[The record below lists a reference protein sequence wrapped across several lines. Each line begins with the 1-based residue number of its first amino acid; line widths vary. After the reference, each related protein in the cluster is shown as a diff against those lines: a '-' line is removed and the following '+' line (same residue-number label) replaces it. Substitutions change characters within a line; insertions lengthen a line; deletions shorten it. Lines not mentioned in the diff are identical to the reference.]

1 MFNKKLKRSI
11 KEIGKEITAMRIVNA
26 TIQMMYKLYERE
38 IKKIK
43 ENFTKLE
50 LRVDI
55 IKRSINTMEARNLE
69 ERIEKLEKVSSEL
82 IKKTD
87 DIEKENGE
95 LRDENKQT
103 VSLVK
108 ELLEKLG
115 YEYKMVSN
123 DDYMKAY
130 KVTLTKDERNN
141 IERSKG
147 KSK

>member
-87 DIEKENGE
+87 DIEKENE
-95 LRDENKQT
+95 TLRDENKQI
-103 VSLVK
+103 SDMVK
-108 ELLEKLG
+108 ELLKKLG
-115 YEYKMVSN
+115 YEYKMVRN
-123 DDYMKAY
+123 EDYMKAY
-130 KVTLTKDERNN
+130 KVELTK
-141 IERSKG
+141 K
-147 KSK
+147 K

>member
-1 MFNKKLKRSI
+1 
-11 KEIGKEITAMRIVNA
+11 
-26 TIQMMYKLYERE
+26 MMYKLYESE

-43 ENFTKLE
+43 ENIKNFKNDISSVSEIVLKMEKRITDRFKE
-50 LRVDI
+50 LD
-55 IKRSINTMEARNLE
+55 KSINDL
-69 ERIEKLEKVSSEL
+69 
-82 IKKTD
+82 
-87 DIEKENGE
+87 EKENGE
-95 LRDENKQT
+95 LREENKQT